1 MDNKKRAIRLLRSK
15 KVQDQI
21 LHEQKKREEEEKKKK
36 QEEMNQRKREE
47 EEKRQQMESERK
59 KEDAAA
65 ALKAAKCKVM
75 SNSCVFQ
82 CLNFRFHSFL
92 KETIVGRV

>member
-21 LHEQKKREEEEKKKK
+21 LHEQKKREEEEKKRK
-36 QEEMNQRKREE
+36 QEE
-47 EEKRQQMESERK
+47 EEKQQQNEVERR
-59 KEDAAA
+59 KEEAAA

-75 SNSCVFQ
+75 WNIYVFHR
-82 CLNFRFHSFL
+82 LSFRFH
-92 KETIVGRV
+92 